1 MSNNNGD
8 GDSNDG
14 DGDNND
20 GDDDEFWG
28 KSSPSNKTYD
38 LITSAGDDASNKP
51 S

>member
-8 GDSNDG
+8 GDNNDG
-14 DGDNND
+14 D
-20 GDDDEFWG
+20 DDDEFWG